1 MPQQQKIINIMSFFH
16 FCQGLAPS
24 KASKASL
31 ETVVPVCMTWL
42 FKFAICSCVFFVT
55 CLLGSSSSST
65 AGQRNEDKGAQT
77 DEESRSS
84 ECHPPEE
91 PAPAKGPKGARP
103 KTAGMPKLEPVE
115 EETPCKDA
123 LMGKQKN
130 KPKGNGKGKE
140 K

>member
-1 MPQQQKIINIMSFFH
+1 
-16 FCQGLAPS
+16 
-24 KASKASL
+24 
-31 ETVVPVCMTWL
+31 
-42 FKFAICSCVFFVT
+42 
-55 CLLGSSSSST
+55 SSSSST

-77 DEESRSS
+77 DEESSSS

-103 KTAGMPKLEPVE
+103 KTVGMPKLEPVE

-123 LMGKQKN
+123 LMRKQKN
-130 KPKGNGKGKE
+130 KPKGNGKGKG